1 MSLHVVQLVH
11 PAQGRKVGIIEGE
24 RVHLLLRF
32 PSVYYAAL
40 SADTTGKSLADTL
53 LDDRSGETLA
63 YDPIYFGESPWRLLP
78 PFDHPDE
85 PARCTVAGTGLTH
98 RKGAENRNAMH
109 TKEGQGVG
117 VSGVGSQALEVAD
130 LTPIIPPSPPLPI
143 PSFLGGEE
151 ETVPTPNTQHPD
163 SPLTDSMKIYE
174 WGVSGG
180 KPEPGTVGVQPE
192 WFYKGN
198 GTILRAHNEPLD
210 VPNFAEDGGEE
221 PELVGVYFIDSFGSP
236 RRVGFCVG
244 NEFSDHVMEKRNYLY
259 LAPSKLRNC
268 AMGPELILGD
278 IPEVIPGTVKV
289 TRGESVLWE
298 TEIATGFGEMVHSR
312 ENLEHHHFKY
322 PAHRRAGDVHL
333 HFFGTGAFSFGAGIA
348 LEDGDV
354 MQISL
359 EGFGR
364 PLVNPLRK
372 NLSPVYPTT
381 VTEI

>member
-1 MSLHVVQLVH
+1 MTLHVVQIKH
-11 PAQGRKVGIIEGE
+11 PAQGRKVGLIEGE

-40 SADTTGKSLADTL
+40 SADTNGKTLSETL

-63 YDPIYFGESPWRLLP
+63 YPPIYRGESPWRLLP
-78 PFDHPDE
+78 PFDHPEE
-85 PARCTVAGTGLTH
+85 PARCMVSGTGLTH

-109 TKEGQGVG
+109 T
-117 VSGVGSQALEVAD
+117 QAL
-130 LTPIIPPSPPLPI
+130 PLPNS
-143 PSFLGGEE
+143 PVHQGEAKE
-151 ETVPTPNTQHPD
+151 LPA
-163 SPLTDSMKIYE
+163 PLTDSMKIYA
-174 WGVSGG
+174 WGEEGG
-180 KPEPGTVGVQPE
+180 KPEAGIVGVQPE

-221 PELVGVYFIDSFGSP
+221 PELVGVYFIDSFGVP
-236 RRVGFCVG
+236 RRIGFCIG

-268 AMGPELILGD
+268 AIGPELILGE
-278 IPEVIPGTVKV
+278 IPAMISGGVKI
-289 TRGESVLWE
+289 TRNELPLWQQA
-298 TEIATGFGEMVHSR
+298 ISTGFGEMVHSL

-333 HFFGTGAFSFGAGIA
+333 HFFGTGAFSFGAGIT
-348 LEDGDV
+348 LQEGDL

-359 EGFGR
+359 DGFGP
-364 PLVNPLRK
+364 PLVNPLRRDSSP
-372 NLSPVYPTT
+372 LSPTLGL
-381 VTEI
+381 EI